1 LALSAVDRVAADAL
15 ALCAIAAPTG
25 DEEERARAVAQ
36 RLAEAGAAP
45 ARDAAGNVIA
55 RFGPEGEPAAVVAAH
70 LDTVFPAGTPLE
82 PRRSAGAL
90 HGPGIGDDCLG
101 LAALVH
107 LAARLADGA
116 APVHPVVLA
125 ATVGEE
131 GLGDLRGARALLQA
145 CACDAF
151 VALEGHGRDTVQT
164 AGIGSARFRARFT
177 GPGGH
182 SWGDRGAPSAVH
194 ALLAA
199 GAEAIAAAGSA
210 HINVGVVG
218 GGTSVNTIAAE
229 AVAEIDL
236 RAGDDAGLEATR
248 DRVVAALRAA
258 TPAAVELVI
267 EPLGRRPVGV
277 TPAGHPL
284 VQAARAA
291 RRAAGLP
298 PADENA
304 SSTDANAAL
313 GRGLPAICLGL
324 THGANA
330 HRPDESVE
338 LAPLAAGLAAVEA
351 LVDALGRGLPQP
363 D

>member
-1 LALSAVDRVAADAL
+1 VVS
-15 ALCAIAAPTG
+15 
-25 DEEERARAVAQ
+25 
-36 RLAEAGAAP
+36 
-45 ARDAAGNVIA
+45 
-55 RFGPEGEPAAVVAAH
+55 RFGPDGGPAAVVAAH
-70 LDTVFPAGTPLE
+70 LDTVFPADTPLE
-82 PRRSAGAL
+82 PRRSPGAL

-107 LAARLADGA
+107 LATRLAAGPSPA
-116 APVHPVVLA
+116 HPLVLA

-131 GLGDLRGARALLQA
+131 GLGDLRGARALLDA

-151 VALEGHGRDTVQT
+151 VALEGHGRDSVQI

-182 SWGDRGAPSAVH
+182 SWGDRGRPSAVH

-199 GAEAIAAAGSA
+199 GAQAIAAAGDA
-210 HINVGVVG
+210 HLNAGVLY

-229 AVAEIDL
+229 AAIEIDL
-236 RAGDDAGLEATR
+236 RDADDEALEATS
-248 DRVVAALRAA
+248 DRVVAALAA
-258 TPAAVELVI
+258 AAPPGVKVDI
-267 EPLGRRPVGV
+267 EPLGRRPAGS
-277 TPAGHPL
+277 TPTGHPL

-298 PADENA
+298 PAEENA

-330 HRPDESVE
+330 HRPDEHVE
-338 LAPLAAGLAAVEA
+338 LEPLGPGLAALEA
-351 LVDALGRGLPQP
+351 LVDALGRGLPQRA
-363 D
+363 